1 MSKQQKT
8 SRIAIALVGLWVVFT
23 VTLAGWWL
31 IFGLR
36 QLDLINQSNLE
47 GAAQLNSHYQMLMWE
62 GSILIASLIG
72 GGVALF
78 YYARRE
84 QKRHAQVEEF
94 FAAFT
99 HDAKTALASLRLQAE
114 SLREDLSG
122 PDANPLLDRL
132 LRDTLRLQ
140 LQLEN
145 SLFLVNLPRGKFFLQ
160 PIRLGARV
168 EALRLDWPD
177 IAITQN
183 GDGSVMA
190 DARALESVLTNLVHN
205 AVTHGQATAV
215 KVNVEQRDGNLRVTV
230 IDNGNGFQGD
240 LNRLGKLFVRHA
252 RSSGSGV
259 GLYIV
264 RQLTSAMNGAI
275 SFRHGESSGFV
286 AELELPEAPGT
297 HAAGVL
303 GEDQHAGSIGT
314 HVSGVPS
321 ENQHAGSVGTR
332 ASGAPSE
339 NQHAGSVGTHAAGL
353 LENQHAGS
361 VGTRASGVPS
371 ENQHAGSVRTE
382 GL

>member
-1 MSKQQKT
+1 MSKERKT
-8 SRIAIALVGLWVVFT
+8 SGFAVALVAIWVVFT
-23 VTLAGWWL
+23 VTLTGWWL

-36 QLDLINQSNLE
+36 QLDLINQLNLE
-47 GAAQLNSHYQMLMWE
+47 GSAQLNRHYQMLMWE
-62 GSILIASLIG
+62 GGILIASLIG

-114 SLREDLSG
+114 SLREDFAGSES
-122 PDANPLLDRL
+122 NPLFDRL

-160 PIRLGARV
+160 PIRLSARV

-177 IAITQN
+177 IVITQS
-183 GDGSVMA
+183 GDGQVLA

-205 AVTHGQATAV
+205 AATHGQATAINVTVRRDDGKLHV
-215 KVNVEQRDGNLRVTV
+215 KVLDDGR
-230 IDNGNGFQGD
+230 GFRGD
-240 LNRLGKLFVRHA
+240 LSRLGKLFVRHE

-264 RQLTSAMNGAI
+264 RQLAKAMNGTI
-275 SFRHGESSGFV
+275 RFSTGESNGFE
-286 AELELPEAPGT
+286 AELELPEAGT
-297 HAAGVL
+297 HASGVL
-303 GEDQHAGSIGT
+303 
-314 HVSGVPS
+314 S
-321 ENQHAGSVGTR
+321 EN
-332 ASGAPSE
+332 E
-339 NQHAGSVGTHAAGL
+339 
-353 LENQHAGS
+353 
-361 VGTRASGVPS
+361 
-371 ENQHAGSVRTE
+371 HAGSVRTE
-382 GL
+382 L